1 MMHGTGRDLAE
12 RRGSAPLYIGQ
23 PTMNSR
29 RRLTPGFL
37 SAIALAG
44 VAAAWLLFAP
54 VQVGGQAAYAIISG
68 NSMEP
73 GLHRGDLVVLRRTS
87 DYQVGD
93 IATYRHPTLGPVIHR
108 IVAVSDGRFTFKGD
122 NNTWLDSYQPTQAE
136 MIGRFWLYAPSAGR
150 IVEQVRQ
157 PWAAALLVALG
168 GLAIAI
174 SGSAELSRSRGGAAA
189 PAEHIR
195 EAGCGDSISSW

>member
-1 MMHGTGRDLAE
+1 
-12 RRGSAPLYIGQ
+12 
-23 PTMNSR
+23 
-29 RRLTPGFL
+29 
-37 SAIALAG
+37 
-44 VAAAWLLFAP
+44 
-54 VQVGGQAAYAIISG
+54 
-68 NSMEP
+68 MEP

-108 IVAVSDGRFTFKGD
+108 IVAEADGQFVFKGD
-122 NNTWLDSYQPTQAE
+122 NNAWLDSYQPTQAE

-150 IVEQVRQ
+150 IVEQARQ

-174 SGSAELSRSRGGAAA
+174 TGSAELSRSRVRQRRRLSTSGKWAAVTRSLRGSQA
-189 PAEHIR
+189 DLLFFLATLGVASLLLGFFGLHDR
-195 EAGCGDSISSW
+195 